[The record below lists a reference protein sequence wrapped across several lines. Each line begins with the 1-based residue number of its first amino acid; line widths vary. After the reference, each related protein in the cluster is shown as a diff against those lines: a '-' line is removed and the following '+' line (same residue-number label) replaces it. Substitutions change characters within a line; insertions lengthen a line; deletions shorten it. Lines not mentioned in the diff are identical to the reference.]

1 MAGLIASPVSWSHHF
16 VWIVPLAVVATTQSA
31 LPAAL
36 RAGSWL
42 VTLWM
47 VAQPFTR
54 LPHGGNLEYAWT
66 PGQHLLGS
74 VTALLVVGLLVAAV
88 ALPVAGSSPAT
99 ARRL

>member
-1 MAGLIASPVSWSHHF
+1 M
-16 VWIVPLAVVATTQSA
+16 WIVPLAVVATQTT

-42 VTLWM
+42 VALWM

-66 PGQHLLGS
+66 SGQHLLGS
-74 VTALLVVGLLVAAV
+74 VTALLVVGLLVTAV
-88 ALPVAGSSPAT
+88 AVPVAGPLPAGEPVG
-99 ARRL
+99 